1 MAKLAPANVPA
12 LQKAIR
18 DLLDTVNHQVSDHA
32 GIAGGPDLTN
42 IQTQLNTFKTTL
54 AGIGFTIS

>member
-1 MAKLAPANVPA
+1 MAKVAPKDVPA

-18 DLLDTVNHQVSDHA
+18 DLTDAVNRQCSEHA

-42 IQTQLNTFKTTL
+42 IQSSLNTFKTTL
-54 AGIGFTIS
+54 SGIGFTIS

>member
-1 MAKLAPANVPA
+1 MAKVAPKDVPA

-18 DLLDTVNHQVSDHA
+18 NLLDSVNHECSEHA

-42 IQTQLNTFKTTL
+42 IQASLNSFKTTL
-54 AGIGFTIS
+54 SGIGFSIS